1 MRVEK
6 RRYQREGFVMSH
18 DNFNTEEGLRAKRD
32 EKAKPHLEQYAP
44 VWIVDEKV
52 ILEEEAIQ
60 FNVVFLHP
68 HAGSE
73 NKAVWVNRR
82 YRYDGFNNTLY
93 HKGQTLLDED
103 EALDITEQAPF
114 INATVTDTPNSYGG

>member
-1 MRVEK
+1 MANI
-6 RRYQREGFVMSH
+6 
-18 DNFNTEEGLRAKRD
+18 DTNTAQEILAKRD

-52 ILEEEAIQ
+52 LLEDEAVQ

-68 HAGSE
+68 TAGLNS
-73 NKAVWVNRR
+73 KPAWVSRR

-93 HKGQTLLDED
+93 HKGQTVLDED
-103 EALDITEQAPF
+103 AALEIQSQEPYID
-114 INATVTDTPNSYGG
+114 ATVSDMPNSYGG